1 MKKIKIT
8 LLLIGFTSVV
18 NYANAQT
25 YNVPNNGAL
34 PANTPQVGIGTI
46 TPTNALQVSAP
57 NTNIAQFGVSTAP
70 AGFMKIT
77 SGSSAIGSFLPVIDA
92 TSTIPN
98 TPFNSN
104 ASLPSLI
111 IRANGLSDDGIAPLM
126 IFRSAIAG
134 ALVTNRPLFQW
145 QQGDGSPK
153 MTMDKNGNVGIGT
166 TSTTNAKLKV
176 QTTASNNTPDD
187 FAGLS
192 IERQTTTGTRKLFI
206 VPHLNGWGYNQLS
219 TSGDFGLIWTDGRAS
234 GGGNA
239 SAGLVIGTF
248 GANYGIRIA
257 SNGNVGIGT
266 PITSIN
272 NTYNNIPDYFKLSV
286 NGSVRAKEII
296 VNTGWA
302 DFVFEKNY
310 KLKTLAEVEK
320 YINANGHLPEIPTAT
335 EIETNG
341 GNLGELVKLQMQ
353 KIEEL
358 TLYMIEQNKKLSEL
372 NEAVQTQELEIQML
386 RNK

>member
-1 MKKIKIT
+1 M
-8 LLLIGFTSVV
+8 LLIGCAIVV

-25 YNVPNNGAL
+25 YNVANNGAL
-34 PANTPQVGIGTI
+34 PANTPQIGIGTI

-57 NTNIAQFGVSTAP
+57 NINIAQFGLSTAP
-70 AGFMKIT
+70 TGFIKIT
-77 SGSSAIGSFLPVIDA
+77 SGSSAGGSFLPVIDA

-111 IRANGLSDDGIAPLM
+111 IRANGISDNGTSPLM

-145 QQGDGSPK
+145 QQGDGTPK
-153 MTMDKNGNVGIGT
+153 MTMDKDGNVGIGA

-192 IERQTTTGTRKLFI
+192 IERQTTTGTRRLFM
-206 VPHLNGWGYNQLS
+206 VPHLNGFGYNQLS
-219 TSGDFGLIWTDGRAS
+219 TSGDFGILWTDGAVV
-234 GGGNA
+234 GGSN
-239 SAGLVIGTF
+239 SSSGLVIGTF
-248 GANYGIRIA
+248 GSNNGIRIA

-266 PITSIN
+266 NLAS
-272 NTYNNIPDYFKLSV
+272 NTYNGTANYFKLSV

-296 VNTGWA
+296 VNTNWA

-310 KLKTLAEVEK
+310 KLKTLAEVEQ

-335 EIETNG
+335 DIETNG

-372 NEAVQTQELEIQML
+372 NEAVQKQQIQAL
-386 RNK
+386 KINK

>member
-1 MKKIKIT
+1 MKKLKINF
-8 LLLIGFTSVV
+8 LLIGFTIVV

-25 YNVPNNGAL
+25 YNVANNGAL
-34 PANTPQVGIGTI
+34 TANTPQVGIGTI
-46 TPTNALQVSAP
+46 TPTNALQVNAP
-57 NTNIAQFGVSTAP
+57 SGNIAQFGISTAP
-70 AGFMKIT
+70 AGFIKIIN
-77 SGSSAIGSFLPVIDA
+77 GSSVGGSFYPMLDA
-92 TSTIPN
+92 SSTIPN

-111 IRANGLSDDGIAPLM
+111 IRANGLLDDGAAPLL

-134 ALVTNRPLFQW
+134 TIVMNRPLFQW
-145 QQGDGSPK
+145 QQGDGTPK

-234 GGGNA
+234 GGGNT

-310 KLKTLAEVEK
+310 NLKTLAEVEK

-372 NEAVQTQELEIQML
+372 NEVVQTQEQQIQTL